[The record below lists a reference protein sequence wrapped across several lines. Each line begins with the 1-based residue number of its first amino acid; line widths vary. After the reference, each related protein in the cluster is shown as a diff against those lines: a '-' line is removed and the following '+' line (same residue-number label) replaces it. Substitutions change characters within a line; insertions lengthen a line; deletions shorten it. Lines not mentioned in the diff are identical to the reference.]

1 MKKLFGGALLL
12 STVTLAMAQA
22 WPTAKPIRIVVA
34 YPAGGVSDTVAR
46 ALADK
51 LAVQLGTPVVIENKA
66 GASGSLGVDA
76 VAKAA
81 PDGYTLGFAAV
92 SPLALHPHLGKSPF
106 DPQKDIAPVVSVM
119 YSPVLLL
126 GTSASKAA
134 DFKDLIAT
142 AQAKPRAVRW
152 ATSGQASL
160 GHIMLEQIMGKS
172 QVQITH
178 VPYKG
183 GGQQMNDALGG
194 QYEVLSTNAG
204 PAVLQH
210 IKAGKFKAEIVPF
223 VVKGRKGD
231 TVVENDEYIRA
242 GANLETVAKLKP
254 AFSKD
259 GTVTAGNASGIND
272 GAAGVVLMTEA
283 EAAKRGIAPLG
294 RIVSWAT
301 AGVDPAVMGTGP
313 IPSSRK
319 ALAKA
324 GWKAEDLDL
333 IEANEAFA
341 AQACAVNKEMGW
353 DLGKVNVNGGAIAI
367 GHPIGASGA
376 RVLVTLLYEM
386 QKRGAKKGLATLCIG
401 GGMGVALC
409 VER

>member
-1 MKKLFGGALLL
+1 MKKLFVGALLL
-12 STVTLAMAQA
+12 SATTLALAQT

-34 YPAGGVSDTVAR
+34 YPAGGVSDNVAR

-92 SPLALHPHLGKSPF
+92 SPLALNPHLGKSPF

-126 GTSASKAA
+126 GTPASKAA
-134 DFKDLIAT
+134 DFKDLLAT
-142 AQAKPRAVRW
+142 AQAKPGAVRW

-160 GHIMLEQIMGKS
+160 GHIMLEQIAGKS

-210 IKAGKFKAEIVPF
+210 IKAGKLKPLAVGAPARLDSLPQVPTLAELGQP
-223 VVKGRKGD
+223 
-231 TVVENDEYIRA
+231 A
-242 GANLETVAKLKP
+242 ANLSSLFGIYAP
-254 AFSKD
+254 AQ
-259 GTVTAGNASGIND
+259 TPAAVLTRINAEVN
-272 GAAGVVLMTEA
+272 
-283 EAAKRGIAPLG
+283 
-294 RIVSWAT
+294 
-301 AGVDPAVMGTGP
+301 
-313 IPSSRK
+313 K
-319 ALAKA
+319 ALALPDIRSKLEATDNVPTGGTAAEFARQIAQESENNARIIRAA
-324 GWKAEDLDL
+324 G
-333 IEANEAFA
+333 I
-341 AQACAVNKEMGW
+341 QASN
-353 DLGKVNVNGGAIAI
+353 
-367 GHPIGASGA
+367 
-376 RVLVTLLYEM
+376 
-386 QKRGAKKGLATLCIG
+386 
-401 GGMGVALC
+401 
-409 VER
+409 